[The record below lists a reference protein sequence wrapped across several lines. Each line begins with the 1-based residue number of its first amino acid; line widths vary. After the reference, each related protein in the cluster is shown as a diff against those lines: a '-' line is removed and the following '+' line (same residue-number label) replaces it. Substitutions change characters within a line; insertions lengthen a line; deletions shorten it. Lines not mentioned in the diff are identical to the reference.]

1 MTSLC
6 LRFLHFKRGWDA
18 VFYLLVYSGSREREK
33 VHDGRTTRGERAELP
48 RPWTIHAIS
57 KKCICPRVRLERR
70 TFQYRKCSAVCVG
83 RETGGGGRCSSG
95 GQIEWK
101 EEGCGKWAEQQV
113 LDGSLGLAPPTG
125 SGSFLS
131 ERAGP
136 LSASSHSPI
145 PL

>member
-83 RETGGGGRCSSG
+83 RETGGGGGAAALAGRLSGRRRVVGNGQSSKC
-95 GQIEWK
+95 WTVP
-101 EEGCGKWAEQQV
+101 WA
-113 LDGSLGLAPPTG
+113 
-125 SGSFLS
+125 
-131 ERAGP
+131 
-136 LSASSHSPI
+136 
-145 PL
+145 